1 MLKKEF
7 LPLALFVLL
16 VIWLTGS
23 AIARMTGST
32 QNSDTPPPVATPALL
47 LDTATPTRTPP
58 PPSATHT
65 PTVTVTPTRQSTQL
79 ATQTPTPSAT
89 PTQPPTR
96 TPAAAD
102 SRPSPTSPPTRTPS
116 PTPVPPPVV
125 ISRRTSDTVI
135 FVQTQDASQK
145 HTLWCI
151 ERNSDTNA
159 ILFHPHAAAP
169 TWTVDGK
176 SIAFFGEEGISELGP
191 PYKTGIWV
199 VDYGSNCQALNPR
212 LLVEVDHVQNMA
224 WSPDGTKLAFEVNR
238 DPAVEDS
245 LVRVVDAGDGGD
257 VVDPDSDKRIPV
269 GIFGKHPAW
278 SPDGQKLIVN
288 TCVDANC
295 GLWQFNFLG
304 EREKQ
309 LTFND
314 TDSYPALAN
323 INGDD
328 YLAFSR
334 KQGPNQ
340 DIYLLR
346 LGDEAPQPLT
356 NRNDIDTTPIFSPNG
371 QEIYI
376 YTNSEGGGEHWRIE
390 TIPLSG
396 PFSSQAVVT
405 GIGESKL
412 QGLARPA
419 IGQLDSP

>member
-23 AIARMTGST
+23 GIARMTGST
-32 QNSDTPPPVATPALL
+32 QNADAPLPAATPAAL
-47 LDTATPTRTPP
+47 LDTATPTPTPLP
-58 PPSATHT
+58 PTHT
-65 PTVTVTPTRQSTQL
+65 PTATATPTRQSTRPS
-79 ATQTPTPSAT
+79 TSTPTLTPT
-89 PTQPPTR
+89 PTQPPTN
-96 TPAAAD
+96 TPVTITAD
-102 SRPSPTSPPTRTPS
+102 SRPSPTPTRTPS
-116 PTPVPPPVV
+116 PTPAPPPVV

-159 ILFHPHAAAP
+159 ILFHEHAAAP
-169 TWTVDGK
+169 SWTADDK
-176 SIAFFGEEGISELGP
+176 SVAFFGEAGISELGP

-199 VDYGSNCQALNPR
+199 VDYGPNCQALNPR

-238 DPAVEDS
+238 DPTTEDS
-245 LVRVVDAGDGGD
+245 EVRIVDAGDGGD
-257 VVDPDSDKRIPV
+257 VVDPESDRRIPV

-304 EREKQ
+304 ERERQ

-356 NRNDIDTTPIFSPNG
+356 NRNDIDTAPVFSLSD

-376 YTNSEGGGEHWRIE
+376 YTNHEGGGEHWRIE

-419 IGQLDSP
+419 IGQPDSP